1 MYISPARLDRVAG
14 RAGIGKRSGFCRRTS
29 RTVTVI
35 AASTRSGLRNE
46 IDFKR
51 LMGSTG
57 DRGDSRRSSFSLQ
70 SCLSPILPPDFPGRW
85 ALSTT
90 THALRDHLLHRFD
103 TSSTW
108 SFCSKVAGRSRS
120 STTGLL
126 ESSRRDGDDVRV
138 NDAHIPSMLAGWNR
152 NAHLIFQD
160 VRHDLEMLSERVYCI
175 FL

>member
-1 MYISPARLDRVAG
+1 VYISPARLDRVAG

-70 SCLSPILPPDFPGRW
+70 SCLSPIFRRIFPEDGPSQQLHTRCGTTCCIGSTLVQRGRFVQRWPAVPGRRLPDF
-85 ALSTT
+85 SNQ
-90 THALRDHLLHRFD
+90 
-103 TSSTW
+103 
-108 SFCSKVAGRSRS
+108 V
-120 STTGLL
+120 
-126 ESSRRDGDDVRV
+126 DVT
-138 NDAHIPSMLAGWNR
+138 AMMY
-152 NAHLIFQD
+152 
-160 VRHDLEMLSERVYCI
+160 E
-175 FL
+175 